1 MKDLPNPFWALLFM
15 VLGCL
20 LLGGCLL
27 KINLN
32 TTTVMLGVIMAVA
45 TAGTNLISGA
55 YGYINGHKDGV
66 ASVSIPS
73 QPSPNA
79 STTLTVGPA
88 STPPPTP
95 VPAVEPHKEG
105 V

>member
-1 MKDLPNPFWALLFM
+1 M

-20 LLGGCLL
+20 LLGGCLI

-66 ASVSIPS
+66 ASVS
-73 QPSPNA
+73 QTSPTA
-79 STTLTVGPA
+79 TTTLTVGPVA
-88 STPPPTP
+88 PPDPTVP
-95 VPAVEPHKEG
+95 VPPEHLP
-105 V
+105 

>member
-15 VLGCL
+15 ILGCI
-20 LLGGCLL
+20 LLGGCLI
-27 KINLN
+27 KINLD

-66 ASVSIPS
+66 ASVSVPS
-73 QPSPNA
+73 QPSAPGAATTITMGAVPPLVPPVDPAQPKA
-79 STTLTVGPA
+79 S
-88 STPPPTP
+88 
-95 VPAVEPHKEG
+95 E
-105 V
+105 

>member
-15 VLGCL
+15 ILGCL
-20 LLGGCLL
+20 LLGGCLI

-66 ASVSIPS
+66 ASV
-73 QPSPNA
+73 
-79 STTLTVGPA
+79 TTQGATVSLGMNP
-88 STPPPTP
+88 PPPTP
-95 VPAVEPHKEG
+95 ELPKETKEA
-105 V
+105 